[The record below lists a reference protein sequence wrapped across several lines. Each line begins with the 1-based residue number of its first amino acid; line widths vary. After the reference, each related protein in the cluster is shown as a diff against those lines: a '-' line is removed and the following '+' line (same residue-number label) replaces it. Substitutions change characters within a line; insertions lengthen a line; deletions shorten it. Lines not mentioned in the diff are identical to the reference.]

1 MHVSDVEALLKRH
14 GFPLYIYD
22 RKIISEQITQLK
34 NVFKEFEIL
43 YSMKCNS
50 NDQVCRHITQCGLGI
65 DAASRH
71 EVLMARSLGISKDNI
86 LFSAPGKTSQDL
98 RETLDQ
104 CLLVADSYGE
114 LKKLDA
120 LCAELNRTVTA
131 GLRVSPDL
139 SCGPGFCPAIRPGLP
154 DKFGED
160 EEELPAHRD
169 FLRGLK
175 HVRLAGIHVYV
186 RSQVLSADAL
196 GTCFEHVAR
205 LADLWRRGLDLPLEF
220 INFGGGLGI
229 PYGEGSPALDLER
242 LRERVARMMR
252 RIPQPSGI
260 PVRCCM
266 ESGRFLVGKAGR
278 FVTRIV
284 DIKHSR
290 GKIFV
295 IAPGLLN
302 HFLRP
307 AIAGL
312 LDVLP
317 LEQDYAGP
325 CEPLWS
331 GRASAPKAWGRAAPG
346 RTVTICGNLCTGQ
359 DIVARDICLENA
371 LVGNLLI
378 FENAG
383 AYAAALSPHGFSSHP
398 HVKEILWDSARG
410 KRHEQ

>member
-1 MHVSDVEALLKRH
+1 MHASDVEALIRRH

-22 RKIISEQITQLK
+22 RKAISGQISQLK
-34 NVFKEFEIL
+34 RIFKGFDIL

-50 NDQVCRHITQCGLGI
+50 NPDICRYLISQDLGI

-71 EVLMARSLGISKDNI
+71 EVLTARSLGVPKEKI

-104 CLLVADSYGE
+104 CVLIADSYSE

-120 LCAELNRTVTA
+120 LCADLNRTVTA
-131 GLRVSPDL
+131 GLRISPDL
-139 SCGPGFCPAIRPGLP
+139 SCGPGLYPAIQSGQP

-160 EEELPAHRD
+160 EEELPAYRD
-169 FLRGLK
+169 FLRGLE
-175 HVRLAGIHVYV
+175 HVRVAGIHVYV
-186 RSQVLSADAL
+186 RSQVLCAEAL
-196 GTCFEHVAR
+196 KNCFEHVLR
-205 LADLWRRGLDLPLEF
+205 LADLWKHGLELPLEF

-229 PYGEGSPALDLER
+229 PYGDGSPALDLER
-242 LRERVARMMR
+242 LREDMARMMR
-252 RIPQPSGI
+252 RIPQTSGV

-266 ESGRFLVGKAGR
+266 ESGRFLVARAGI

-284 DIKHSR
+284 DIKRSR
-290 GKIFV
+290 GKTFV
-295 IAPGLLN
+295 IAAGLLN

-312 LDVLP
+312 LDALP
-317 LEQDYAGP
+317 LERSYAGP

-346 RTVTICGNLCTGQ
+346 RIVTICGNLCTSL
-359 DIVARDICLENA
+359 DTVARDVCLENA
-371 LVGNLLI
+371 LVDNLLI

-383 AYAAALSPHGFSSHP
+383 AYAAALSPHGFSGHP
-398 HVKEILWDSARG
+398 AAREIFLG
-410 KRHEQ
+410 